1 MGSAKSH
8 VIARSAHSPL
18 SFRERET
25 CTRASLSR
33 IPHLFRTVWWSGVDS
48 NSRCRLFSAKP
59 QFSLFSLLR
68 GDR

>member
-18 SFRERET
+18 SFRQRET

-33 IPHLFRTVWWSGVDS
+33 IPHLFRTVWWSEVNS
-48 NSRCRLFSAKP
+48 NCRYRFLNCQTTASC
-59 QFSLFSLLR
+59 
-68 GDR
+68 